1 MKVEVKRLYK
11 KPEYTVGKLYV
22 DGEYICDTLE
32 DVDRGLTQSMNTSDI
47 NRIKVKGSTAIP
59 TGNYVLSVSAR
70 SPRFGNMKFYQDTC
84 NGRLPRLMSV
94 PCFEGVLIH
103 VGTNV
108 ENTQGCILVGYNK
121 AVGRLVRGKDAFVK
135 LWDKIKDS
143 RDLSIS
149 IH

>member
-32 DVDRGLTQSMNTSDI
+32 DVDRGLTQSMKTSDI
-47 NRIKVKGSTAIP
+47 KRIKVNGSTAIP
-59 TGNYVLSVSAR
+59 TGNYALSLSIT
-70 SPRFGNMKFYQDTC
+70 SPRFGNMKFYEDTC
-84 NGRLPRLMSV
+84 NGKLPRLMSV
-94 PCFEGVLIH
+94 PGFDGVLIH

-121 AVGRLVRGKDAFVK
+121 AVGRLVRGKEAFVK
-135 LWDKIKDS
+135 LWTKIKDS
-143 RDLSIS
+143 RDLFIS
-149 IH
+149 VM